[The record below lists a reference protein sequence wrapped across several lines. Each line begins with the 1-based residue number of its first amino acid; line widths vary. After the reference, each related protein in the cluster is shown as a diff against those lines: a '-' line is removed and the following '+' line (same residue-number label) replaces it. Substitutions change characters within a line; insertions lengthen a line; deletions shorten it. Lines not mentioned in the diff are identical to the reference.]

1 MSKQVTD
8 INDVL
13 EFPCRFPIKV
23 MGESQ
28 PDFQLIMFEVVRVH
42 APDLAQTDIT
52 TRDSSSGKYVSLTIT
67 VTATSREHLD
77 NIYRSLTS
85 HVLVKWVL

>member
-1 MSKQVTD
+1 MSKQAID

-23 MGESQ
+23 MGECH
-28 PDFQLIMFEVVRVH
+28 PDFQLTIYEVVRVH
-42 APDLAQTDIT
+42 APDLEHAHIT
-52 TRDSSSGKYVSLTIT
+52 SRDSSSGKYVSLTVT

-85 HVLVKWVL
+85 HTLVKWVL

>member
-23 MGESQ
+23 MGESH
-28 PDFQLIMFEVVRVH
+28 PDFQLIIYEVVRVH
-42 APDLAQTDIT
+42 APDLEHAHISA
-52 TRDSSSGKYVSLTIT
+52 RDSSSGKYVSLTVT

-85 HVLVKWVL
+85 HTLVKWVL